1 MKDFSEVY
9 ESETFHKTYDV
20 ADDTTKFDVIVVSY
34 GNKYIGIVVDKLLQ
48 QKEIIEKTI
57 PKPLDNNKLLSG
69 TTILGNGNVCLVVDV
84 AAITDILYKSKL
96 KLQETK
102 NAS

>member
-1 MKDFSEVY
+1 MPELRKLLQILFQINPQPSLTSQLLQD
-9 ESETFHKTYDV
+9 
-20 ADDTTKFDVIVVSY
+20 
-34 GNKYIGIVVDKLLQ
+34 DKLLQ

-84 AAITDILYKSKL
+84 PAITQILFRSKSKMKEVINEAL
-96 KLQETK
+96 V
-102 NAS
+102 